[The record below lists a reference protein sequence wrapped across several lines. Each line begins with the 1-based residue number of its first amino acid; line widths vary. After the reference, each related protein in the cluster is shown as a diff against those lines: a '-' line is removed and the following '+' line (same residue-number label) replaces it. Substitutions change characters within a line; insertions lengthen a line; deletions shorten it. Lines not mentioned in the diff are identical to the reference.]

1 MATLADFS
9 IYYQSVESEGTSRTP
24 VTPRVT
30 HATTENRTE
39 QSIQIPI
46 GQRVKREIVNWRV
59 DRGQIGDIIGHPV
72 KKRVGMHL
80 ERGSSE
86 L

>member
-1 MATLADFS
+1 
-9 IYYQSVESEGTSRTP
+9 
-24 VTPRVT
+24 
-30 HATTENRTE
+30 
-39 QSIQIPI
+39 
-46 GQRVKREIVNWRV
+46 VKREIVNWRV